1 MNMIVDILRFH
12 YYDKIII
19 LVKVMIKTPGGIIH
33 ENEVSRHRLQISDF
47 IVTANCQL
55 FGGRVSKRGVV

>member
-19 LVKVMIKTPGGIIH
+19 LVKVM
-33 ENEVSRHRLQISDF
+33 NMS
-47 IVTANCQL
+47 
-55 FGGRVSKRGVV
+55 